1 MSHSK
6 QIIKFIEILILI
18 IMRHILVTLI
28 LMLSASFALSAQGPY
43 VIKGSVVDSSGEP
56 LIGVSV
62 LEKGTT
68 NGTITDI
75 DGKFSIEVKSLPTYL
90 VLSHVGF
97 RTKEY
102 KISLVGGKYKAT
114 LIEDGQELDEVV
126 PFSVPVFEFGFNLL
140 L

>member
-1 MSHSK
+1 
-6 QIIKFIEILILI
+6 
-18 IMRHILVTLI
+18 MRHILVTLI

>member
-1 MSHSK
+1 M
-6 QIIKFIEILILI
+6 I
-18 IMRHILVTLI
+18 HILVTLI

-90 VLSHVGF
+90 VLSYVGF